1 MMLMMSDPRTADQKL
16 SMVKPANIDAMTNTL
31 DSMGATSIRESFLKG
46 ISLSLC
52 RNSRTRA

>member
-1 MMLMMSDPRTADQKL
+1 
-16 SMVKPANIDAMTNTL
+16 MTNTL